1 MPRRFQYSLR
11 ALLLAML
18 VAGAAFGWL
27 VWTIECPVCHRGNV
41 DAEGRCRLGDDC
53 PYYGDWDWWR
63 DSRGPNLES
72 ITGVPGHRLMK
83 HCHLC
88 GRDGT
93 IRRLDLMRFEL
104 AKPGLLDR
112 PLKQ

>member
-27 VWTIECPVCHRGNV
+27 VWSIECPVCHGGNV
-41 DAEGRCRLGDDC
+41 DAEGRCQLGDEC

-63 DSRGPNLES
+63 DSRGSEKAPAGAAS
-72 ITGVPGHRLMK
+72 CSPCQGVSGQ
-83 HCHLC
+83 
-88 GRDGT
+88 T
-93 IRRLDLMRFEL
+93 INAWRRALNRK
-104 AKPGLLDR
+104 AR
-112 PLKQ
+112 